1 MLKAILGPEEAA
13 GRSAARRSAAR
24 SKGGE
29 GEERPFSLTVR
40 SLTGRAGPQGV
51 KGRCRPRFCL
61 EPPRAHW
68 LQKGEIETTV
78 NF

>member
-1 MLKAILGPEEAA
+1 MLKAMLGPEEAA
-13 GRSAARRSAAR
+13 GRSAAR
-24 SKGGE
+24 SKRGE
-29 GEERPFSLTVR
+29 REERGPSPLLSAPWR
-40 SLTGRAGPQGV
+40 GRAGPQGV

-61 EPPRAHW
+61 EPPHAHW